1 MDTGK
6 NFWRGQIQIRII
18 WYYYAQ
24 EEENTK
30 IWYSE
35 LNDIKGKNT
44 CTRVLHDSMNMFSVY
59 THFFPIS
66 LNAFIMINEE

>member
-30 IWYSE
+30 I
-35 LNDIKGKNT
+35 
-44 CTRVLHDSMNMFSVY
+44 
-59 THFFPIS
+59 
-66 LNAFIMINEE
+66 